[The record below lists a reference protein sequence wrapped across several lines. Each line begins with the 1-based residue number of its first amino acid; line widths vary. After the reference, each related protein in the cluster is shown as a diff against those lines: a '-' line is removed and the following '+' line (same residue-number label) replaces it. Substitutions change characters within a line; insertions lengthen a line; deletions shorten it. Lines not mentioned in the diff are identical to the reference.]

1 VRRWIRFSNATMVD
15 AIGTACRTRAISA
28 AAVPIVP
35 VIHRTTASTLCV
47 PAAPSFATSAFLST
61 FIWCASPTRSDATEP
76 RRRLEIRRETEFE
89 ILLRASEAF
98 GVLRRLARHQVA
110 NLIFGQL
117 EVTPDFDLFALSF
130 RSPIRSCIR
139 SSGCIVGL
147 GLSRA
152 RLCRQPMAT
161 LAIDPLSDR
170 SWPLTPRQP
179 FFLSPTVSRRLAF
192 DGYRKREH
200 APPTTRRAVQRTKPE
215 ICEPIVNCAVRE
227 HERITNYLWD
237 YAGSPMP

>member
-1 VRRWIRFSNATMVD
+1 MVD

-47 PAAPSFATSAFLST
+47 PAAPSFATTSAFLST

-89 ILLRASEAF
+89 ILGLLRASKAF

-179 FFLSPTVSRRLAF
+179 FFLSPDGFPSVGIRWLQKTGTRPADDAARGSTDKTGDLRTYRELRR
-192 DGYRKREH
+192 
-200 APPTTRRAVQRTKPE
+200 PRART
-215 ICEPIVNCAVRE
+215 N
-227 HERITNYLWD
+227 H
-237 YAGSPMP
+237 